1 MLNRRILRIKA
12 FKAIYSYAENPSMT
26 LAEVQSQLETSCE
39 AARSLYLKMLAIIP
53 CLTDEALS
61 RIEAARTKFV
71 QTEEERNPNMKF
83 VENAIAP
90 LLRDDPDLTKILSR
104 RKLGWENCD
113 AFIRNV
119 FSSILSKDYYK
130 EYMASPEK
138 SLRQDANLFVRIFEE
153 EFVDREDLWSIL
165 EDESIWWN
173 DDLAYSLSVC
183 CDTLKDLGKG
193 RRWDLPPL
201 YRSEITGSAESDKDF
216 VSKLV
221 RTSYSCFEK
230 YSALVAGST
239 DQWESDRLFTTDT
252 VLIVMGLSEA
262 KAFPELPLRV
272 TINEY
277 VEISKYYSTPKSRRF
292 VNGLLDRLIKKQ
304 IEEGDIAKN
313 EIID

>member
-1 MLNRRILRIKA
+1 M
-12 FKAIYSYAENPSMT
+12 AIVSALLT
-26 LAEVQSQLETSCE
+26 LASCAPQAFLIKPE
-39 AARSLYLKMLAIIP
+39 MRAASKSGLNFNGKSMAVVYI
-53 CLTDEALS
+53 TDDD
-61 RIEAARTKFV
+61 K
-71 QTEEERNPNMKF
+71 
-83 VENAIAP
+83 
-90 LLRDDPDLTKILSR
+90 RDDTFNSYLASGFAAKLEEDYFGGAQAIELFKMPHEKGADITSR
-104 RKLGWENCD
+104 
-113 AFIRNV
+113 
-119 FSSILSKDYYK
+119 
-130 EYMASPEK
+130 
-138 SLRQDANLFVRIFEE
+138 
-153 EFVDREDLWSIL
+153 
-165 EDESIWWN
+165 
-173 DDLAYSLSVC
+173 
-183 CDTLKDLGKG
+183 DTLVSLVMQSG
-193 RRWDLPPL
+193 RDVVFLFDKP
-201 YRSEITGSAESDKDF
+201 EIGDPQVGDPMKVLSDKDF